1 MKKWLPLKY
10 LTVLT
15 LPLTVAVS
23 FLSEGWA
30 TFFPLM
36 YAFGIIPLV
45 ELVLKP
51 NHHNLNELEEQ
62 EALDNKAYDIIIYAI
77 LPIQFGFL
85 IWFLNIL
92 PGYWNL
98 SSIGHTVS
106 MGLMCGV
113 LGINVAHELGHRSKK
128 YEQVFAQLLLLSS
141 MYMHF
146 FIEHNRGHHK
156 NVSTPEDPASA
167 RKYENVYA
175 FFYRSIT
182 QSYISAWKLE
192 FKRLRKLQ
200 NPALSFKNEML
211 RFQLIQ
217 LGFVILV
224 WWFFGTFATIAFLIA
239 AFIGILLL
247 ETVNYIEHYGL
258 SRNKTKSGYYERPQP
273 NHSWNSDHQMGRLL
287 LFELSRHS
295 DHHYKASR
303 KYQIL
308 KYHDDAPQMPTGYPG
323 MMLLALVPP
332 LWFYIM
338 DPRLDKAT
346 PSSGI
351 KKIASYQ

>member
-1 MKKWLPLKY
+1 MRL
-10 LTVLT
+10 VLFHWWN
-15 LPLTVAVS
+15 L
-23 FLSEGWA
+23 F
-30 TFFPLM
+30 
-36 YAFGIIPLV
+36 
-45 ELVLKP
+45 LKP

-224 WWFFGTFATIAFLIA
+224 WWFLELLPLSHFLSLH
-239 AFIGILLL
+239 LL
-247 ETVNYIEHYGL
+247 VSFY
-258 SRNKTKSGYYERPQP
+258 
-273 NHSWNSDHQMGRLL
+273 
-287 LFELSRHS
+287 
-295 DHHYKASR
+295 
-303 KYQIL
+303 L
-308 KYHDDAPQMPTGYPG
+308 KRSIISS
-323 MMLLALVPP
+323 
-332 LWFYIM
+332 IM
-338 DPRLDKAT
+338 V
-346 PSSGI
+346 
-351 KKIASYQ
+351 